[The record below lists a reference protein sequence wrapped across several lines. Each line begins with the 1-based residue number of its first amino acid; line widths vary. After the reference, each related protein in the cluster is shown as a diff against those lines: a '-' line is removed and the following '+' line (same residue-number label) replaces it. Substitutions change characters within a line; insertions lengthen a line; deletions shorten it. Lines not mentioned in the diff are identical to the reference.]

1 MLPLLTGVVSKALLP
16 SEKKIDK
23 DKLFDKKNNSS
34 VKQGDNDNGDIKE
47 NSSSQITIRKKTIS
61 TNLLLP
67 SPEIKEPPKPEQIKN
82 GKKLTDIFGGIGET
96 LSGIVD
102 FLKNK
107 NKNKKEENKN
117 EKKKAK
123 LDEKKDRENKLEKKK
138 KIKKSLN
145 VNLPGDKFNIG
156 RFFENILLGSIVLA
170 IFKNLQEII
179 SFFTDVYQTIKNFI
193 EQIGEFFAPVWNGL
207 VWITNEGAKLVA
219 KLLGVPPENL
229 DDSKLK
235 KNLDEIIKKIPFLE
249 NLFRGITNTIESIRN
264 GGATQTSGN
273 GISNYGGNF
282 GNVDVPQTEQEMLL
296 RLIIAEASGEGEL
309 GMAAVARS
317 VLNRAGLVQSGKVS
331 PGRFNATGKS
341 ITDIITARNQY
352 QPYRQ
357 GKLNK
362 PISDS
367 QRKMALKALSLA
379 QNTGVFERRLIESG
393 LSPNQAKVII
403 ASTGFRNYAA
413 GAGIDTSQ
421 QVNEVTFKRHTFNTA
436 GNTGLLRAE
445 ASVGTTPSSQVQ
457 SLPSTPTTPLI
468 PSSNNTSA
476 SEPQNLVEINRPP
489 NQNQGTVI
497 TSTLTQNQIQIPA
510 QTQTSTSISRI
521 SQSAEYEVP
530 QGMSGSKVIPIPISE
545 KSSSTVVAGG
555 KGVMVPISISKKE
568 LLNSYYQ
575 SQLVGFLYKQG

>member
-23 DKLFDKKNNSS
+23 DKLFDKKNNSL
-34 VKQGDNDNGDIKE
+34 VKQGDNDNDDRKE

-67 SPEIKEPPKPEQIKN
+67 SPEIKEPPKSKQIKN

-96 LSGIVD
+96 LNGIVD

-117 EKKKAK
+117 EKKKTK

-145 VNLPGDKFNIG
+145 VSLPGDKFNIG

-179 SFFTDVYQTIKNFI
+179 SFFTEVYQTIKDFI
-193 EQIGEFFAPVWNGL
+193 EKIGEFFAPVWNGL
-207 VWITNEGAKLVA
+207 VWITNEGVKLVA

-264 GGATQTSGN
+264 GGATQTGGN

-341 ITDIITARNQY
+341 ITDIITAKNQY

-403 ASTGFRNYAA
+403 ASTGFRNYAS
-413 GAGIDTSQ
+413 AGIDTSQ

-445 ASVGTTPSSQVQ
+445 ASVGTTPSLQVQ
-457 SLPSTPTTPLI
+457 SPPSTPTTPLI
-468 PSSNNTSA
+468 PSSNNAST
-476 SEPQNLVEINRPP
+476 SEPQNSVEISRQP

-497 TSTLTQNQIQIPA
+497 TSTPTQNQIQIPS
-510 QTQTSTSISRI
+510 QTQTSTSITGI
-521 SQSAEYEVP
+521 SQSAEYEMP
-530 QGMSGSKVIPIPISE
+530 QGVSGSKIIPIPISE
-545 KSSSTVVAGG
+545 KSSSTVIAGG